1 VTALNRLV
9 QDAGIAA
16 LAGLNLEATI
26 QMCGRFLFLRF
37 CFGSRFTAAADT
49 HHTNE
54 IRIRFAAKRMT
65 NKKASI
71 SLARCMQDIP
81 Q

>member
-26 QMCGRFLFLRF
+26 QMCGRFFVFALLFHLF
-37 CFGSRFTAAADT
+37 WHCV
-49 HHTNE
+49 
-54 IRIRFAAKRMT
+54 RIR
-65 NKKASI
+65 S
-71 SLARCMQDIP
+71 SLKTAG
-81 Q
+81 